1 MSDIIWH
8 YTSMEAMLQIIRNRS
23 LFFSRAAYL
32 NDSREIAWVEH
43 VLKNRSSDDT
53 GLDAEKVQYLLGC
66 VLSIEVAIR
75 TSPFMASFSMQPDQL
90 SQWRAYADDG
100 KGIAIGFD
108 KDRLLNNLDELYTNK
123 GLTILHQRVEY
134 LATDAPSTV
143 IYEAFQRICNETRKR
158 YNSANDDWP
167 INIDA
172 NYFIKNAAFQ
182 EEEEYR
188 ICYLSDVCATNASN
202 IPPEQFR
209 TSHEG
214 RIVPYVELSLAKQ
227 TSRLPIVRLVL
238 GPRNVNSVDT
248 VWRFMFSHGNMTPEI
263 EVSKATYRR

>member
-8 YTSMEAMLQIIRNRS
+8 YTSMEAMLQIVRNRS
-23 LFFSRAAYL
+23 LFFSSAAYL

-43 VLKNRSSDDT
+43 ILKNRLSVDD
-53 GLDAEKVQYLLGC
+53 GLDTNKMKHLSGC
-66 VLSIEVAIR
+66 ALSTEVAIR
-75 TSPFMASFSMQPDQL
+75 ASPFIASFSMQPDQL

-100 KGIAIGFD
+100 KGIAIGFR
-108 KDRLLNNLDELYTNK
+108 KDWLLENLDELYTNK
-123 GLTILHQRVEY
+123 GLTILRQRVEY
-134 LATDAPSTV
+134 LAVDALPTV
-143 IYEAFQRICNETRKR
+143 IYEAFQRICAENREYYR
-158 YNSANDDWP
+158 YECDDWP
-167 INIDA
+167 INMDA
-172 NYFIKNAAFQ
+172 NYFLKNAAFQ

-188 ICYLSDVCATNASN
+188 ICYLSGVCAMNASN

-209 TSHEG
+209 TSHDG

-227 TSRLPIVRLVL
+227 TSKLPIVGLVL
-238 GPRNVNSVDT
+238 GPRNVNSVDM